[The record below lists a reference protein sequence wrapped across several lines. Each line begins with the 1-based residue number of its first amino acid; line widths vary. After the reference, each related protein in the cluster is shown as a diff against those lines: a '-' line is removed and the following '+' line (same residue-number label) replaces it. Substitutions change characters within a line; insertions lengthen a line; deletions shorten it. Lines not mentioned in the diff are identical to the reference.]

1 MSSKEA
7 NFDTKSFTNKIHPI
21 MKEVLGSEEFDDSDS
36 TLVDFINFA
45 MCSCREILKE
55 TRTYE

>member
-1 MSSKEA
+1 MISKDA
-7 NFDTKSFTNKIHPI
+7 NFVTKDFTSRIAPI

-45 MCSCREILKE
+45 MCSCREIMKE